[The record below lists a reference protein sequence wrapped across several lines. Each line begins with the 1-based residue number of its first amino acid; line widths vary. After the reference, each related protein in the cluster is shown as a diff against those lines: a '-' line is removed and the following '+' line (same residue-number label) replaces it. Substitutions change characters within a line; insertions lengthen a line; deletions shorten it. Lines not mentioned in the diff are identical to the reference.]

1 MCSVVLKIVVFT
13 SVENING
20 FLVHI
25 IMHKSN
31 IVLRLQ
37 ICLSGNAFDNL
48 LLTARCVARCMQVR
62 NCGRYQVATQNVS
75 WRTVSRTTN
84 ILSVQPI
91 NCSHSRGFCPEHCYT
106 IVDFK
111 LPPCYAFV
119 FFRLGE
125 SPGSEIYVS
134 TFRNTVLSLQLTQ
147 TGRILGFHFLH
158 LPAQCD
164 QIDQQY
170 RSVDCFVFLPCNL
183 LF

>member
-1 MCSVVLKIVVFT
+1 MCSVVLKIVLFT
-13 SVENING
+13 SVENVNG

-37 ICLSGNAFDNL
+37 ICLSGNAFDNF
-48 LLTARCVARCMQVR
+48 LLTPRCVARCMQVS

-75 WRTVSRTTN
+75 WRIVSKTTN

-91 NCSHSRGFCPEHCYT
+91 NCFHSRGFCPVHCYT

-119 FFRLGE
+119 FFVWMNPLGLKFMFRRFGTLFSLHNWHRLEGLQ
-125 SPGSEIYVS
+125 GSIFYIWLLSAIRQINSTGLQTVS
-134 TFRNTVLSLQLTQ
+134 CFTV
-147 TGRILGFHFLH
+147 
-158 LPAQCD
+158 
-164 QIDQQY
+164 
-170 RSVDCFVFLPCNL
+170 
-183 LF
+183 